1 MNDTND
7 ELLARIKNADPAANQ
22 LTPLLE
28 LPATK
33 PSRKVRAYYL
43 APLALVATVA
53 LVLSIGNSSPLI
65 VANADQ
71 MSEYTQAME
80 NYGYLDDFAKHVLHQ
95 TVVTDQTKEPSD
107 ASSNAEQPAPSDP
120 PTTQV
125 SPTLELANYAV
136 APGFIK
142 PGEIYRAKIA
152 ADFDS
157 RFNVYQSIFGPTTQK
172 FTSGNLGGFKYIN
185 ADAAQNPDCNEME
198 GSKNGPNPSVV
209 AILKRYAD
217 AENIN
222 FGDLVFNY
230 LDLYSTAPHSDVYC
244 GSWVEI
250 YDVVNGALRESAV
263 QIQIDSAGNVKSSG
277 GLISDYEVMATEKL
291 LTVQDTLNEATHSET
306 NWVETFLNR
315 GIKPD
320 NSSPSEKVIKAVPMY
335 TRIYAQNG
343 DEWYVPSYLFVYW
356 NRGTYRGMAVDSKLV
371 QWKQN

>member
-1 MNDTND
+1 MNDKND

-33 PSRKVRAYYL
+33 PTRKVRAYYL

-71 MSEYTQAME
+71 MSEYKQAMN
-80 NYGYLDDFAKHVLHQ
+80 NYGYLQDLEKLMPHQ
-95 TVVTDQTKEPSD
+95 NITPEPTKSPGNE
-107 ASSNAEQPAPSDP
+107 SSIAEQPTPSEP

-125 SPTLELANYAV
+125 LPTLEVTNYAGI
-136 APGFIK
+136 PGFIK

-172 FTSGNLGGFKYIN
+172 FTYGNLGGFKYIN
-185 ADAAQNPDCNEME
+185 SNPTENANCNEME
-198 GSKNGPNPSVV
+198 GRSTGPNPSVV

-222 FGDLVFNY
+222 FGNLVFNY
-230 LDLYSTAPHSDVYC
+230 LDLYSTAPHSDIYC
-244 GSWVEI
+244 GSWIEI

-263 QIQIDSAGNVKSSG
+263 QIQTDSAGIVKSAG

-291 LTVQDTLNEATHSET
+291 LSPQDTLNEAARSEID
-306 NWVETFLNR
+306 WVETSLNK
-315 GIKPD
+315 GIRFENP
-320 NSSPSEKVIKAVPMY
+320 SPSRKAIKAVPMY
-335 TRIYAQNG
+335 TRIYSENG

-356 NRGTYRGMAVDSKLV
+356 NGGMYRGMAVDTNLV
-371 QWKQN
+371 KWKQN